1 MIYRSNGFISK
12 YLDFI
17 FSILIVSA
25 FGVNIFIYLSPNKR
39 YINAA
44 YFLFA
49 IMFDILFKSRFND
62 NSYNILFMIY
72 VILDLGILIII
83 YIWINKLYKIFGE
96 ANSRIGNIQIII
108 LGLIPLVLYSI
119 FHFFIFDANQSGL

>member
-1 MIYRSNGFISK
+1 VI
-12 YLDFI
+12 
-17 FSILIVSA
+17 A

-49 IMFDILFKSRFND
+49 IVCDILFKSRFND

-72 VILDLGILIII
+72 VILDLGILIIM
-83 YIWINKLYKIFGE
+83 YTWINKLYKIFGE

-108 LGLIPLVLYSI
+108 LGLMPLVLYSI
-119 FHFFIFDANQSGL
+119 FHFFIFDANQSG